1 MARADMTADG
11 LDATLRPERP
21 KGQPAHLHLYAGTP
35 VTQVCRQ
42 LADNAFAVAKRT
54 GIGGV
59 GAREMFRGSGEL
71 APGNATVT
79 KTAAISLATL
89 CLLGMVASPHR
100 LSVWHSYEDQLRRP
114 TTNFPSA
121 TAWSATA
128 CRTVS
133 STSSYFLFDTA
144 PSRLSRS
151 PDPYRSRRINDQQTV
166 PKPAPLLLT
175 R

>member
-21 KGQPAHLHLYAGTP
+21 KGPPAHLRLYAGTP
-35 VTQVCRQ
+35 VTQFCRQ

-71 APGNATVT
+71 APGKATLT

-89 CLLGMVASPHR
+89 CLLGMVAPPHR
-100 LSVWHSYEDQLRRP
+100 LSVWHSYEDRRQISRALRRGRRLHAGRFHQP
-114 TTNFPSA
+114 AAIFF
-121 TAWSATA
+121 
-128 CRTVS
+128 
-133 STSSYFLFDTA
+133 STQ
-144 PSRLSRS
+144 
-151 PDPYRSRRINDQQTV
+151 QQTG
-166 PKPAPLLLT
+166 
-175 R
+175 